1 MFALMVKGRVV
12 LQRLYIY
19 IYIYNIYIYI
29 FAFKRTQ
36 GTERYCQKHDEFM
49 LRELVKRWANHKVM
63 VRWLSRFFHHLDRYF
78 IAHRSIPALNEV
90 GLTCFHNLK
99 NLFLVLLMAYVRL
112 LQQQTLQS
120 IRVDDV
126 VYVINCGKHK
136 ENHYNPQRK
145 KEVERG
151 LWLVARNWI
160 LIRLYPVPGNLPS
173 QWGLGTYG

>member
-1 MFALMVKGRVV
+1 MH
-12 LQRLYIY
+12 IP
-19 IYIYNIYIYI
+19 
-29 FAFKRTQ
+29 

-136 ENHYNPQRK
+136 ENHYNPQRLN
-145 KEVERG
+145 RNLLQCIFQG
-151 LWLVARNWI
+151 LKDAMVLALLEEPLL
-160 LIRLYPVPGNLPS
+160 LIPSMVSDITLSRCPFLDSCVFLCVSRHKNL
-173 QWGLGTYG
+173 GGTFY